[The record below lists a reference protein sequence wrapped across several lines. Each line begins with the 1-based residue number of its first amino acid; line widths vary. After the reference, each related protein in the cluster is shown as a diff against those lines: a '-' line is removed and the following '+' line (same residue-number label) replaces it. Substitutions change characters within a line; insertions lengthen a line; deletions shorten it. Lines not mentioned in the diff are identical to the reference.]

1 MATRTIIKRG
11 DALLKKV
18 SRPVKDFNER
28 LWSLL
33 DDMKETLEL
42 AGGVGLAAPQ
52 VSVLRRA
59 VIVLDEEGNP
69 MEMVNPSLTARSQ
82 ETCGMYEGCLSVPG
96 VRGWVERPEK
106 VVVRFQ
112 DRFGEVKTLH
122 LEGLQARCVQ
132 HEIDHLD
139 GHLYTELTDQFIR
152 DEELK

>member
-1 MATRTIIKRG
+1 MAIRTIIKRG
-11 DALLKKV
+11 EPLLKKT

-28 LWSLL
+28 LWDLL
-33 DDMKETLEL
+33 DDMKETLAQ

-59 VIVLDEEGNP
+59 VIVLDDEMNP
-69 MEMVNPSLTARSQ
+69 IEMVNPVLAARSQ
-82 ETCGMYEGCLSVPG
+82 EVCGMYEGCLSVPG

-106 VVVRFQ
+106 VVVQFQ
-112 DRFGEVKTLH
+112 DRNGEPQTMH
-122 LEGLQARCVQ
+122 LEGLMARCVQ

-152 DEELK
+152 DEELT